1 VSDRKN
7 INPNT
12 GEFDFGSFQNSGDKG
27 AGGGGVSADATG
39 AGSDDDDLK
48 WLNEHFSPP
57 SETGGAGSDQGA
69 LGDLRRNQYTPVDIS
84 TLPPYETSELERLAA
99 LGMIESSS
107 GPGYGS
113 NVPSEGVPEMLKR
126 LDTNERLPPER
137 LPPERRQSV
146 RLIDARDLADI
157 ARDPSRGFPDALKFQ
172 DREMDLFPQE
182 SRASIG
188 RADIPVIYDPK
199 TPGATMNRW
208 SFETPAPI
216 TPERVYAGL
225 KTPEERYRFLQRR
238 ADFVQRFKE
247 RRQSFDEESNI
258 AGAALLGSGAVV
270 GTALGAPALPGLAQ
284 RALVAGVDLADKIPI
299 FGGLAYDTVGLIY
312 RGVPK
317 MVAAARNLP
326 YAEWVGTLLKGRV
339 IDQNWLLAADAAGI
353 TGAAAIKKIYDQAQ
367 QIETQEEAI
376 QNLQKAVSDIQAQEE
391 PISQAE

>member
-1 VSDRKN
+1 MSDRNFEQPWNTVTLDQISVDQKN
-7 INPNT
+7 LI
-12 GEFDFGSFQNSGDKG
+12 S
-27 AGGGGVSADATG
+27 DALG
-39 AGSDDDDLK
+39 DDDDSAKGGLYVA
-48 WLNEHFSPP
+48 PP
-57 SETGGAGSDQGA
+57 GESDA
-69 LGDLRRNQYTPVDIS
+69 DRLRNNRRNQYLPVDIS
-84 TLPPYETSELERLAA
+84 MLPPDETSELERLAA

-107 GPGYGS
+107 GPAYVS
-113 NVPSEGVPEMLKR
+113 NVHSEGVPEMLKR

-137 LPPERRQSV
+137 IQSV
-146 RLIDARDLADI
+146 GLIDARDLADI

-188 RADIPVIYDPK
+188 RAGIPVIYDPEI
-199 TPGATMNRW
+199 PGATMNRW

-270 GTALGAPALPGLAQ
+270 GTALGAPVLASGAI
-284 RALVAGVDLADKIPI
+284 RAGAAGAELAGKVPI
-299 FGGLAYDTVGLIY
+299 VGGLAYDTAGAIY
-312 RGVPK
+312 RGATIGVPK
-317 MVAAARNLP
+317 MVAAAKNVP
-326 YAEWVGTLLKGRV
+326 YAKWLGNVWQGGFIKNPESFQR
-339 IDQNWLLAADAAGI
+339 WLLAADAAGV
-353 TGAAAIKKIYDQAQ
+353 TGAAAMKKIHDQAQ

-376 QNLQKAVSDIQAQEE
+376 QNLQKAMADIQAQEE
-391 PISQAE
+391 PISGSE